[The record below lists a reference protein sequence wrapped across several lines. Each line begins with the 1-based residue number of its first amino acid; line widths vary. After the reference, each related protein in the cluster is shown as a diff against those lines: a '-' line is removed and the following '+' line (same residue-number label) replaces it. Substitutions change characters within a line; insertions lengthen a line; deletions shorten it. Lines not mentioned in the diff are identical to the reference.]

1 MIDLPRSTYYYR
13 SAAGA
18 VSLSDERLAALI
30 AEIQTGIAGYGY
42 RRVTHE
48 LRHRGYPVNHKRVAR
63 VMKACGLGIK
73 PRRRYTRTTDSDH
86 DSPIFPNRY
95 RNVIPHQPDRVW
107 VTDFTYIRIATG
119 FVYLAAMLDSC
130 SRKVIGYAISRQIDT
145 ELALAALRAAV
156 ANRRPAPG
164 SCIHHS
170 DRGAQYASVQYRKA
184 LADFGLIGSMS
195 SRGNPYHNAQ
205 AERFMKTLKVEE
217 IYLGGY
223 ESFQDVATR
232 LPVFIDQVYNA
243 KRLHSALGYV
253 SPNQFEQSLARLA
266 A

>member
-1 MIDLPRSTYYYR
+1 MIALPRSTYYYR
-13 SAAGA
+13 STAVTAA
-18 VSLSDERLAALI
+18 LDDERLVTLI

-48 LRHRGYPVNHKRVAR
+48 LRARGHHVNHKRVAR
-63 VMKACGLGIK
+63 VMKARGLGIK
-73 PRRRYTRTTDSDH
+73 RRRRSTRTTDSDH

-95 RNVIPHQPDRVW
+95 RNVIPTQPDRVW

-119 FVYLAAMLDSC
+119 FVYLAAMLDAC
-130 SRKVIGYAISRQIDT
+130 SRKVIGYAISRQLDT
-145 ELALAALRAAV
+145 ELALAALRAAM
-156 ANRRPAPG
+156 ANRRPARG
-164 SCIHHS
+164 TCIHHS
-170 DRGAQYASVQYRKA
+170 DRGCQYASVQYRKA
-184 LADFGLIGSMS
+184 LADYGLIGSMS

-205 AERFMKTLKVEE
+205 AESFMKTIKVEE
-217 IYLGGY
+217 VNLGGY

-232 LPVFIDQVYNA
+232 LPIFIDQVYNA

-253 SPNQFEQSLARLA
+253 SPNQYEQSLARLA